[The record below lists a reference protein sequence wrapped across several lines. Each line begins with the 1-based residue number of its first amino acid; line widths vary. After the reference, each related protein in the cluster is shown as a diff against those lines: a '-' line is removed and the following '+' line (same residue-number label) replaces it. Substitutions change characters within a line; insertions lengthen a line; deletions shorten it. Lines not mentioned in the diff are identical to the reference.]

1 MKKAIAIF
9 FLLFFCL
16 SQTANY
22 VIYSIN
28 KWHIKNE
35 VREEILAG
43 VPDRYL
49 ERIEYNIDIEWEE
62 EGKEF
67 SLKDEFYDV
76 VRIKEIN
83 GKKILYCLN
92 DKNEEQLVKNFEK
105 SIKSSTDNERGKNNK
120 HYFKFHLVDQH
131 IINLISA
138 ILSGCLNLPEFF
150 NYEAALT
157 SICRQIIIPPPWYI
171 VS

>member
-9 FLLFFCL
+9 FLLLFWL

-22 VIYSIN
+22 VIYNIN

-43 VPDRYL
+43 VPNRYL
-49 ERIEYNIDIEWEE
+49 ERIEYNSDIEWEE

-92 DKNEEQLVKNFEK
+92 DKNEEQLVRNFAK
-105 SIKSSTDNERGKNNK
+105 SIKSSADNERGKNNK
-120 HYFKFHLVDQH
+120 HSFRFHLVDQH
-131 IINLISA
+131 IIYLVSET
-138 ILSGCLNLPEFF
+138 LFERLTLPDYF
-150 NYEAALT
+150 NYQTALT
-157 SICRQIIIPPPWYI
+157 SICRQIIIPPPWNI
-171 VS
+171 VL

>member
-1 MKKAIAIF
+1 MKKATAIF
-9 FLLFFCL
+9 FLLFFCF

-22 VIYSIN
+22 IIYSIQ
-28 KWHIKNE
+28 KCHIKNA
-35 VREEILAG
+35 VREEIIAG

-49 ERIEYNIDIEWEE
+49 EKIEYNSDIKWEE

-67 SLKDEFYDV
+67 NLKDEFYDV

-92 DKNEEQLVKNFEK
+92 DKNEEQLVRNFAK

-120 HYFKFHLVDQH
+120 HYFKFHLVDQY

-138 ILSGCLNLPEFF
+138 ILSGRINLPESF

-157 SICRQIIIPPPWYI
+157 SICRQIIIPPPWNI
-171 VS
+171 VA

>member
-1 MKKAIAIF
+1 LKKAIAIF
-9 FLLFFCL
+9 FLLLFWL

-22 VIYSIN
+22 VIYNIN

-43 VPDRYL
+43 VPNRYL
-49 ERIEYNIDIEWEE
+49 ERIEYNSDIEWEE

-83 GKKILYCLN
+83 GKKI
-92 DKNEEQLVKNFEK
+92 
-105 SIKSSTDNERGKNNK
+105 
-120 HYFKFHLVDQH
+120 
-131 IINLISA
+131 
-138 ILSGCLNLPEFF
+138 
-150 NYEAALT
+150 
-157 SICRQIIIPPPWYI
+157 YI
-171 VS
+171 VLMTKMRSSL